1 MTCAR
6 RRVLFSD
13 NPRTIPKFLPKRT
26 AWGSPYRR
34 TQERGRQPSRRSVVH
49 DLGVDFAEVVR
60 SSLEA
65 GDTPDQVAQAL
76 LEVHG
81 LLPIS
86 AIKALRSGG
95 GMTSD
100 RAREIIKRNLPAERW
115 VAVEILWEMVAP
127 GEAGTNDGT

>member
-1 MTCAR
+1 M
-6 RRVLFSD
+6 
-13 NPRTIPKFLPKRT
+13 
-26 AWGSPYRR
+26 
-34 TQERGRQPSRRSVVH
+34 
-49 DLGVDFAEVVR
+49 VR

>member
-1 MTCAR
+1 
-6 RRVLFSD
+6 
-13 NPRTIPKFLPKRT
+13 
-26 AWGSPYRR
+26 
-34 TQERGRQPSRRSVVH
+34 
-49 DLGVDFAEVVR
+49 VDFAEVVR

-76 LEVHG
+76 LELHH

-100 RAREIIKRNLPAERW
+100 RAKEIIKRNLPAEQW
-115 VAVEILWEMVAP
+115 AAVEMLWEMVAP
-127 GEAGTNDGT
+127 GEAGTNDDT

>member
-1 MTCAR
+1 
-6 RRVLFSD
+6 
-13 NPRTIPKFLPKRT
+13 
-26 AWGSPYRR
+26 
-34 TQERGRQPSRRSVVH
+34 
-49 DLGVDFAEVVR
+49 VDFAEVVR

-76 LEVHG
+76 LEVHH

-100 RAREIIKRNLPAERW
+100 RAKEIIERNFPADQW
-115 VAVEILWEMVAP
+115 AAVEMLWEMFAL
-127 GEAGTNDGT
+127 GEASTNDDT